1 MRPRVIAIAF
11 LIAALLSSNSA
22 AQVVGDSKLRDSKAT
37 LPIRA
42 SIARIDF
49 SRIDAVPASAP
60 AMQADQNGR
69 QRSIG
74 RKIAGGAIGGVGGF
88 FAGGYIGAK
97 IDGDCGGC
105 DDPGFKGA
113 LIGAPIG
120 AVVGAILGVKF
131 F

>member
-1 MRPRVIAIAF
+1 M
-11 LIAALLSSNSA
+11 IAASMMSMSARIIAGLIVCVLLPSDTFAQA
-22 AQVVGDSKLRDSKAT
+22 ARHSM
-37 LPIRA
+37 PIRQSLA
-42 SIARIDF
+42 SIDF
-49 SRIDAVPASAP
+49 SRFELRQDPQPTAP
-60 AMQADQNGR
+60 RTSSR

-97 IDGDCGGC
+97 IDGECDC
-105 DDPGFKGA
+105 DDPGFMGF

-120 AVVGAILGVKF
+120 AAAGAILGVKF

>member
-1 MRPRVIAIAF
+1 LNVRIIAGLVVVLMLLPAGAF
-11 LIAALLSSNSA
+11 AQAGVSA
-22 AQVVGDSKLRDSKAT
+22 VRSQ
-37 LPIRA
+37 PIRD
-42 SIARIDF
+42 SIARV
-49 SRIDAVPASAP
+49 DASTVALTERSVLLF
-60 AMQADQNGR
+60 QATGGR
-69 QRSIG
+69 QRSVG
-74 RKIAGGAIGGVGGF
+74 RKIAGGAIGGVAGF
-88 FAGGYIGAK
+88 FAGGVLGAK